1 MSEKLTFYPIPG
13 IPMIQDGDNLEQV
26 ISEAISRNGLDLCD
40 GDVLVLA
47 QKIVSKA
54 EGRMVF
60 LKDIEVSPEA
70 VELGE
75 ALEKDPRLVE
85 LILRESTK
93 IVRSAPGVLIVRHRL
108 GIVCANAGIDQ
119 SNIDHEDGESALL
132 LPEDPDG
139 SACLLRQA
147 FIDASGKQVSVIISD
162 SINRP
167 WRLGTV
173 GIAIGSAGVTVLDD
187 RRGESDLFGRELK
200 VTMSNRADS
209 IVNAA
214 MLLMGETTES
224 IPVVLVRG
232 LPLEGSKQAASDA
245 IRPPEQDLFL

>member
-1 MSEKLTFYPIPG
+1 VQS
-13 IPMIQDGDNLEQV
+13 GDNLCEL
-26 ISEAISRNGLDLCD
+26 ITTALARSGLELAN
-40 GDVLVLA
+40 GDVVVVA
-47 QKIVSKA
+47 QKIVSKS
-54 EGRMVF
+54 EGRKVF
-60 LKDIEVSPEA
+60 LKDVDATQDAIDLAEEVD
-70 VELGE
+70 
-75 ALEKDPRLVE
+75 KDPRLVE
-85 LILRESTK
+85 LILRESTQV
-93 IVRSAPGVLIVRHRL
+93 VRSAPGVLIVRHSL

-119 SNIDHEDGESALL
+119 SNIEQADGESALL
-132 LPEDPDG
+132 LPRDPDQ
-139 SACLLRQA
+139 SAQSLRNA
-147 FIDASGKQVSVIISD
+147 IKTATGKQAGVIISD

-187 RRGESDLFGRELK
+187 RRGESDLFGRELV

-232 LPLEGSKQAASDA
+232 LPLENSEQLASDA
-245 IRPPEQDLFL
+245 IRPPAEDLFL